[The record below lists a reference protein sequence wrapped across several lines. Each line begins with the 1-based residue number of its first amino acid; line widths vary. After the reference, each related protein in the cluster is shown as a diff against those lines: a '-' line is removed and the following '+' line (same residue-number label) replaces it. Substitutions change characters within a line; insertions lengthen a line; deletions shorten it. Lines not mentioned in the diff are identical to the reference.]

1 MYRLLSILSLGILPI
16 LAKFYPNF
24 FCKWVRDE
32 CAFEE
37 ATHVLVCREEK
48 HFQEVRVL
56 DGGAIDADLDYRVIE
71 YRKERFSYNL
81 ITQTFVFQP
90 AKLKDLLPS
99 QLSSLLAKGGLSEVE
114 AHQKF
119 CVNGPNKI
127 VIDNVPIL
135 AMLTDKITQIFYLFQ
150 IASVIIWL
158 IEGYTTYAWLILFMS
173 SASIIWEIYSAK
185 VNEKQLRTLTAL
197 EADFHVL
204 RNGQV
209 IKIPAEYLVVGDTVV
224 LDPETLVPNTKLP
237 CDLVLM
243 QGECLMDE
251 SSLTGETVPVLKLPL
266 QVPEKTFEVPL
277 DMERN
282 RTNILYGGSTILQ
295 LKPKNRVFRPPSR
308 EPSLEVLLEADAF
321 DVKKTSNLAQRSSFH
336 LESRP
341 SNNASVLAIVLSTGF
356 STSKGDLL
364 KSILFPTEVELR
376 LNRDSMSFLLILG
389 VIAFIAFLNKMINGY
404 VCQTLFFSLP
414 NLTSTTL
421 GKT

>member
-1 MYRLLSILSLGILPI
+1 M
-16 LAKFYPNF
+16 
-24 FCKWVRDE
+24 
-32 CAFEE
+32 
-37 ATHVLVCREEK
+37 VCREEK

-56 DGGAIDADLDYRVIE
+56 DGGGIDADLDYRVIE
-71 YRKERFSYNL
+71 YRKERFVYNL

-114 AHQKF
+114 AHQKL

-135 AMLTDKITQIFYLFQ
+135 TMLTDKITQIFYLFQ

-185 VNEKQLRTLTAL
+185 VNEKQLRTLTEL
-197 EADFHVL
+197 DADFHVL

-295 LKPKNRVFRPPSR
+295 LKPKNRIFRPPSR
-308 EPSLEVLLEADAF
+308 EPSLEVLLEADSF
-321 DVKKTSNLAQRSSFH
+321 DVKKTSNLAHRSSFH

-356 STSKGDLL
+356 STSKGDLF

-376 LNRDSMSFLLILG
+376 LNKDSMSFLLILG
-389 VIAFIAFLNKMINGY
+389 VIAFIAFLNKMINGF
-404 VCQTLFFSLP
+404 VCHTLFFSLP
-414 NLTSTTL
+414 NLTTT
-421 GKT
+421 TT